1 MVQETESGPAV
12 RRVLKVEAVALFR
25 AHYRDIDPAVDLD
38 SARVLETLGGGCQ
51 GDMFMEQLERVLV
64 HCRPEN
70 TFVPTSI
77 DQVRDPAVV
86 LGTLEQM

>member
-1 MVQETESGPAV
+1 
-12 RRVLKVEAVALFR
+12 
-25 AHYRDIDPAVDLD
+25 
-38 SARVLETLGGGCQ
+38 
-51 GDMFMEQLERVLV
+51 VLV

-70 TFVPTSI
+70 TFVPTCI

>member
-1 MVQETESGPAV
+1 MVQETENGPAV

-38 SARVLETLGGGCQ
+38 STRVLETLGGGCQ
-51 GDMFMEQLERVLV
+51 GDMFMEQLERMLV

-70 TFVPTSI
+70 TFVPTCI
-77 DQVRDPAVV
+77 DQVRDPAVE